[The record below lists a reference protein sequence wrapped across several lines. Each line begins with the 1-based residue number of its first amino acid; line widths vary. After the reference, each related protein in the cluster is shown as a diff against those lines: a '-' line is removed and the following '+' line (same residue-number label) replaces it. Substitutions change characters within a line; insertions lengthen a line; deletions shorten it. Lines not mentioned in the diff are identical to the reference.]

1 MKATINRKL
10 FLDQALPLSKTNDI
24 SLMLHAG
31 VLSVASFGNNIN
43 FRVPAYVIESGQAF
57 MTADEWQELVMDVQ
71 AKKEPVFELELNG
84 NNQTY

>member
-10 FLDQALPLSKTNDI
+10 FLQQALPIIDSGDV

-43 FRVPAYVIESGQAF
+43 FRVPAHVIDPGQVFLSNEEWRKLVAEIQ
-57 MTADEWQELVMDVQ
+57 TKSDADFD
-71 AKKEPVFELELNG
+71 LEI
-84 NNQTY
+84 